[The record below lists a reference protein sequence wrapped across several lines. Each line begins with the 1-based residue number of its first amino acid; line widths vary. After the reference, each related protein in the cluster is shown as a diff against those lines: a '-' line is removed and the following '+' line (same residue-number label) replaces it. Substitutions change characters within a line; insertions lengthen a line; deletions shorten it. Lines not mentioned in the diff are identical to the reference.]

1 MLKRIL
7 QIFLLLVVL
16 VVVIPFVGPW
26 IGLSDYRANAPSPG
40 QQVDL
45 SDGDH
50 LNVYREGIERPVV
63 LIHGRPGNGST
74 LRPLALALKQRG
86 FTPITYDRVGYGHSS
101 RRSHDTPANP
111 TENARELLQLIG
123 ALQLDD
129 PYVIGYSYGGGVA
142 LEAGRL
148 DPHAFSRLAL
158 ISSIGDNS
166 VRVDPPQGTDRLLF
180 SVPVMRWMLGTEFIS
195 MRFAR
200 PGNAAMFYP
209 NQSDD
214 AFLRQVLA
222 GLSLPGV
229 PDTYVREVT
238 ERYQGFDG
246 YQPEAITACTLIIQG
261 VEDMMVPA
269 KGATILDDAI
279 QNSELRMLEDTG
291 HAAVIEQP
299 DRLAEL
305 LAEHDEKCL
314 QNMKRQ

>member
-1 MLKRIL
+1 LIKRFL
-7 QIFLLLVVL
+7 QVLLLLVVL
-16 VVVIPFVGPW
+16 VIGVPFIGPW
-26 IGLSDYRANAPSPG
+26 IGLSDYRANAPSPR

-45 SDGDH
+45 PDGGH
-50 LNVYREGIERPVV
+50 LNIYREGIGRPVV
-63 LIHGRPGNGST
+63 LIHGRPGNGRM
-74 LRPLALALKQRG
+74 LRPLALALQQRG
-86 FTPITYDRVGYGHSS
+86 FAPITYDRVGYGHSS

-111 TENARELLQLIG
+111 TENARELLQLID

-148 DPHAFSRLAL
+148 DPRAFSRLAL

-166 VRVDPPQGTDRLLF
+166 ERVDLPQGLERLLF
-180 SVPVMRWMLGTEFIS
+180 SAPVMRWMMGTEFVS
-195 MRFAR
+195 MRAGR

-209 NQSDD
+209 QQGDD
-214 AFLRQVLA
+214 VFLKQAFA
-222 GLSLPGV
+222 GLSMPGV
-229 PDTYVREVT
+229 PDTFVREAT
-238 ERYQGFDG
+238 ERYQEFDG
-246 YQPEAITACTLIIQG
+246 FQPETMTACTLIIQG

-269 KGATILDDAI
+269 KGATVLDEAI
-279 QNSELRMLEDTG
+279 QDSELRLLDDTG

-314 QNMKRQ
+314 QNMKQQ